1 MIKYLIEKEFKAVAP
16 QLLPAEVDIYLPL
29 HDYASY
35 ALGGQS

>member
-1 MIKYLIEKEFKAVAP
+1 MIRKRIQAVAP